1 MNNTAL
7 IIDDEPDLRELLSM
21 TLGNMKIRCT
31 EAANVSEAKHL
42 LARGRYDLCLTDMRL
57 PDGDGLDLVEWIQ
70 THDARMPV
78 AVITAHGNVDTAVEA
93 LKKGAFDFVSKPVEL
108 KRLRDIVRTAL
119 ALKTPPAQ
127 DSESLTG
134 LTGQSADMR
143 RLRQQIAKV
152 ARSQAPVLISGE
164 SGSGKELAARAI
176 HQLGPRCDG
185 PFIAVNCGAVP
196 AELMESEFFG
206 HRKGSF
212 TGALHDKQ
220 GLFQAAEGG
229 TLFLDEIA
237 DLPLAMQVKLLRAIQ
252 EKAIRPVGHE
262 REMAIDVRI
271 LSATHKHLP
280 QEVGEGRFRQDLY
293 YRINVIELTM
303 PSLRQR
309 RDDIPALAQE
319 LLDRMGQEDSQ
330 RPPRLT
336 PAALERL
343 ASYHFPGNVRELE
356 NILERA
362 FTLCDGDQIDADD
375 LQLGSSAGLLTPQED
390 DGPPPL
396 TQGSIDEYLANIER
410 QVIEDALMKTRWNK
424 TAAAESLGITFR
436 QLRYKLKKLGIE

>member
-31 EAANVSEAKHL
+31 EAANLSEAKQL
-42 LARGRYDLCLTDMRL
+42 LGRGRYDLCLTDMRL

-70 THDARMPV
+70 AHDARMPV

-119 ALKTPPAQ
+119 ALKTPAVR
-127 DSESLTG
+127 DAEALTG
-134 LTGQSADMR
+134 LTGQSADMQ

-176 HQLGPRCDG
+176 HQLGPRNDA

-196 AELMESEFFG
+196 TELMESEFFG

-212 TGALHDKQ
+212 TGALHDKP

-237 DLPLAMQVKLLRAIQ
+237 DLPLTMQVKLLRAIQ

-280 QEVGEGRFRQDLY
+280 QEVSEGRFRQDLY

-309 RDDIPALAQE
+309 RDDIPMLAQE
-319 LLDRMGQEDSQ
+319 LLERVAREGHQ
-330 RPPRLT
+330 RAPRLT

-343 ASYHFPGNVRELE
+343 AAYSFPGNVRELE

-362 FTLCDGDQIDADD
+362 FTLSDGDRIDADD
-375 LQLGSSAGLLTPQED
+375 LQLGSRTGLLAPRHDSARPALAQR
-390 DGPPPL
+390 
-396 TQGSIDEYLANIER
+396 SIDEYLAHIER
-410 QVIEDALMKTRWNK
+410 QVIEDALMEAGND
-424 TAAAESLGITFR
+424 TAAAASLGISIR
-436 QLRYKLKKLGIE
+436 QLRYKLKKLGIG